1 MYIKGEP
8 INVHSTA
15 HAEAL
20 RNAFDHLASFQR
32 DYPGPL
38 HSTEPQGILWED
50 EIPGEYNTL
59 SGLEDW
65 INTRQSDPVSLRDE
79 DSVLCHLDT
88 ALENMLWL
96 PSGTICL
103 LDWASVGYYPRYF
116 ELAAHLKKGR
126 PDGIVEELLRSPH
139 EPFSAQEK
147 RHMKC
152 LIQACANAMMFAQPS
167 KPHEIPLAFPKHH
180 LHKQPS
186 LPQVVMNEPSDQI
199 SFPYYQAA
207 RTVEGEI

>member
-1 MYIKGEP
+1 
-8 INVHSTA
+8 
-15 HAEAL
+15 
-20 RNAFDHLASFQR
+20 
-32 DYPGPL
+32 
-38 HSTEPQGILWED
+38 
-50 EIPGEYNTL
+50 
-59 SGLEDW
+59 
-65 INTRQSDPVSLRDE
+65 
-79 DSVLCHLDT
+79 
-88 ALENMLWL
+88 MLWL

-167 KPHEIPLAFPKHH
+167 KPHETPLAFPKHY
-180 LHKQPS
+180 LHKEPS